1 MCLKKAKKSVSIFL
15 GHAFLMDRS
24 SGIADNLR
32 EIADKSPESLI
43 KHRKSLIKDLKSPI
57 TPESS
62 LIEVRDTVILQCCVH
77 PCDTSCNECRRYIIA
92 TCVAVNIKD
101 FSAEK

>member
-32 EIADKSPESLI
+32 EIADKSPE
-43 KHRKSLIKDLKSPI
+43 SLIKDLKSPI